1 MKKKILTLCI
11 AAFICF
17 SFAACGTSTTKISA
31 KNLTFDIPTSYSRE
45 EPTIDS
51 GDVVI
56 ASIYMRD
63 DDSDTIFKC
72 NVIDPTKTTKVNSAK
87 YLNDRYEF
95 ESQKIEDSSDNG
107 VTSKHSTPEISSTEI
122 AGKYADRFDS
132 YSTYT
137 NGDDENTIYT
147 TNILL
152 EDNGLV
158 YEISAYYSKEQS
170 EEIENILKSASYA

>member
-51 GDVVI
+51 GDEVI
-56 ASIYMRD
+56 ASVYMRD
-63 DDSDTIFKC
+63 DGSHTIFEC
-72 NVIDPTKTTKVNSAK
+72 NVIDPTMTTKGNSAK

-95 ESQKIEDSSDNG
+95 QSQK
-107 VTSKHSTPEISSTEI
+107 
-122 AGKYADRFDS
+122 
-132 YSTYT
+132 
-137 NGDDENTIYT
+137 
-147 TNILL
+147 
-152 EDNGLV
+152 
-158 YEISAYYSKEQS
+158 
-170 EEIENILKSASYA
+170 